1 MTTSRTSA
9 NTIVSPVSRA
19 ITPQERRHFS
29 LRLLVENPGPCP
41 GWFRSCV
48 IHWRFLSPS
57 ARPIHIFSGLSL
69 SIIEGNKAVPMTLIK
84 TLWDLTGILSQR
96 RWPFASR
103 RSEGMIP
110 AVSEGPN
117 ALDGNNQNVIQE
129 VLVFFVFPVVTI
141 LHQYLFSVP
150 IIITPTFRVRRST

>member
-48 IHWRFLSPS
+48 IHWRFLPHRRALFIS
-57 ARPIHIFSGLSL
+57 FQGSL
-69 SIIEGNKAVPMTLIK
+69 TIIEGNKAVPMTLIK
-84 TLWDLTGILSQR
+84 TFWDLTGILSQR

-117 ALDGNNQNVIQE
+117 ALDGNNENVIQE
-129 VLVFFVFPVVTI
+129 VLVFSFPSGY
-141 LHQYLFSVP
+141 HF
-150 IIITPTFRVRRST
+150 TPVLI